1 MSGTFGIPPSS
12 PVLGY
17 RRQSATFG
25 TLPRQILFI
34 KSSRRVQEVIRIMNQ
49 LTSYVPSDDRFN
61 GHYFCLS
68 HKHSAAL
75 ELLAVLLYFIR
86 HLIDVNG
93 NKMVRNDM
101 FQLLEPEQRDAC
113 EEFALIWN
121 TLEGEHMKSG
131 RKELKDPRTLL
142 RMISYTDIR
151 SVATNNK

>member
-1 MSGTFGIPPSS
+1 
-12 PVLGY
+12 
-17 RRQSATFG
+17 
-25 TLPRQILFI
+25 
-34 KSSRRVQEVIRIMNQ
+34 
-49 LTSYVPSDDRFN
+49 
-61 GHYFCLS
+61 
-68 HKHSAAL
+68 
-75 ELLAVLLYFIR
+75 
-86 HLIDVNG
+86 
-93 NKMVRNDM
+93 MVRNDM